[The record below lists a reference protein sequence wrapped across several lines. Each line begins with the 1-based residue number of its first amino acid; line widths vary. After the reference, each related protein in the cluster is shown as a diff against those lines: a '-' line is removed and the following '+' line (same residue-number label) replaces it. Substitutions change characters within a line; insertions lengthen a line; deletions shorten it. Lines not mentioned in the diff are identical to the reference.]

1 MKAFYR
7 LAVLLVSSFISLCVQ
22 AGNTSAIN
30 YDNLGDI
37 KKAYG
42 KLRSPKQKKLF
53 LQKVL
58 KNEEHRL
65 SSVLPIKTPVEGM
78 ILEYVLSKEGSKIR
92 LDMVFAVNEKLAHID
107 PLLLVASS
115 ISMAC
120 SNDKNYWLNS
130 VGVPIAIIVG
140 NQKTEE
146 TIGSVIIQPGEC
158 KEEANQ

>member
-1 MKAFYR
+1 MKTFYR
-7 LAVLLVSSFISLCVQ
+7 LTILLASGIISFYVH
-22 AGNTSAIN
+22 AGDAPAIN
-30 YDNLGDI
+30 YESLDDI
-37 KKAYG
+37 KMAYS
-42 KLRSPKQKKLF
+42 KLRTKKQKNSF

-65 SSVLPIKTPVEGM
+65 SSALPIKTPVEGL
-78 ILEYVLSKEGSKIR
+78 ILEGVLSEEGSKIR
-92 LDMVFAVNEKLAHID
+92 LNMIFAANEKLAHIN
-107 PLLLVASS
+107 PLLLVGSS
-115 ISMAC
+115 ISMTC

-158 KEEANQ
+158 KEEATQ